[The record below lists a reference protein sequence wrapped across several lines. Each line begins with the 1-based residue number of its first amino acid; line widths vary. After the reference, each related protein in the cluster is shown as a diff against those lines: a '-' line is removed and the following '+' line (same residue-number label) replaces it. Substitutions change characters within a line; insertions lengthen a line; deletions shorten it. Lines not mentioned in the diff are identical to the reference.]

1 MEVDGGIE
9 GDVVIEEGLPQD
21 GDEVAAHGKQ
31 DVGVHEGDGGSC
43 SPGDDD
49 PHEGGLCNSGAG
61 GCKGI
66 VWGER
71 VEGVSRAWR

>member
-43 SPGDDD
+43 SPRDDD